1 MTDIFS
7 IEFSSSLLAKA
18 KSFFS
23 KIDLSKS
30 KNQYILTSIIG
41 GLGGLCLLLT
51 LKNNWGAQDK
61 DLQTPILERVEKEV
75 KEPPKEETKE
85 NTEKP
90 IQNPPKSSNPS
101 FLKAS
106 RTVDIKASN
115 ATKPSLKGSKVYE
128 DDSVHRLPPKNN
140 FSYKLKERNVFRDY
154 TSFEEDVECD
164 SLSTKEERLIH
175 HKRRVTSYSTD
186 NEVESRN
193 LKAKRHQIL
202 SMAKEGD
209 PSDQLF
215 FKLYANL
222 SNQGE

>member
-7 IEFSSSLLAKA
+7 IEFSSSLLTKA

-23 KIDLSKS
+23 KIDLSTS

-41 GLGGLCLLLT
+41 GLGGLCLILT
-51 LKNNWGAQDK
+51 LKNGWGVQEK
-61 DLQTPILERVEKEV
+61 ELQTPILDRVEKEV

-90 IQNPPKSSNPS
+90 VQPTQKPPNPS
-101 FLKAS
+101 FLKTS
-106 RTVDIKASN
+106 RTVDVKTTNSN
-115 ATKPSLKGSKVYE
+115 KPSMKGSKVYE
-128 DDSVHRLPPKNN
+128 DDNVHKLPPKNN

-186 NEVESRN
+186 NEVESRS

-215 FKLYANL
+215 FKLFANL